1 MSHAA
6 TRAVI
11 ADLYRQVDAPGWA
24 AANLDG
30 LADILRDLS
39 WLPDGPVEITVP
51 PLGEVPRSE
60 RHALL
65 DVLQR
70 AVDES
75 ATSPHPLR
83 AEPPLGT
90 P

>member
-1 MSHAA
+1 MSHAT
-6 TRAVI
+6 TRTVI
-11 ADLYRQVDAPGWA
+11 ADIYRQVDAPDWA

-39 WLPDGPVEITVP
+39 WLPRGPVEITVP
-51 PLGEVPRSE
+51 SLADVPRSE
-60 RHALL
+60 RRALL
-65 DVLQR
+65 QVLQR

-75 ATSPHPLR
+75 ARSLHPLR
-83 AEPPLGT
+83 AEPVAGT